1 MGWATLTSFPV
12 MTMCPRRE
20 RKGTEGFELYQVRV
34 ETEERHS
41 PEARD
46 CILFISRAAAA
57 PPTKASKLSQDV
69 ETSGITVK
77 KPNCFFFLCYPCVF
91 SGMLTPLRRTR
102 DWLWESEQIRNHIA
116 SKRSATLYLIG
127 SVEPMTL
134 HNFL

>member
-1 MGWATLTSFPV
+1 MGWATLASFPV

-20 RKGTEGFELYQVRV
+20 RKGTEGFELCQVRV

-69 ETSGITVK
+69 ETSGMTVK
-77 KPNCFFFLCYPCVF
+77 NPTVF
-91 SGMLTPLRRTR
+91 SFYATP
-102 DWLWESEQIRNHIA
+102 
-116 SKRSATLYLIG
+116 
-127 SVEPMTL
+127 V
-134 HNFL
+134 FLVGC